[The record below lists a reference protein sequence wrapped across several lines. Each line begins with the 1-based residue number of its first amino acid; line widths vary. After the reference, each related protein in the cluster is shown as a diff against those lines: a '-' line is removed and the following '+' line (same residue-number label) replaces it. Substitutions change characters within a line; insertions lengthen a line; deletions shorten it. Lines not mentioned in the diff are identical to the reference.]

1 MVTNL
6 SALIKSDRL
15 HHVNKPV
22 VGILF
27 WRDLYNKKITSSLQ
41 NSIYQQLGVNYE

>member
-6 SALIKSDRL
+6 SALIKSGRL

-27 WRDLYNKKITSSLQ
+27 GRDLYNKK
-41 NSIYQQLGVNYE
+41 NYVRK